1 MKRENYKEKRGKERV
16 ILNKRIKQKIA
27 KREREREREK
37 FNWTKL
43 RNPLAYSALHYLDA
57 KCLLILSIS

>member
-27 KREREREREK
+27 KKKRER
-37 FNWTKL
+37 N
-43 RNPLAYSALHYLDA
+43 
-57 KCLLILSIS
+57 LIKQLNKAM

>member
-1 MKRENYKEKRGKERV
+1 MIGFDNRRKFNKMKRENYKEKRGKERV

-37 FNWTKL
+37 FN
-43 RNPLAYSALHYLDA
+43 
-57 KCLLILSIS
+57 